1 MSELPIDWNARRRQ
15 AARSLGRALDAMR
28 RFELSLNPLP
38 PPAPETWVASRLRA
52 IKDDVAQAYDLITE
66 QVEPDDLLDEMASL

>member
-28 RFELSLNPLP
+28 RFELSLNP
-38 PPAPETWVASRLRA
+38 PPAPETWVASRLRH